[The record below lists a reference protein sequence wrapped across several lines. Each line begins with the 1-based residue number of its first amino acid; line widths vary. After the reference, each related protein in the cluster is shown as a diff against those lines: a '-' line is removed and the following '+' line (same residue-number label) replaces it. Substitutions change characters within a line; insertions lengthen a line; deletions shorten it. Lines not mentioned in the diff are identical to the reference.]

1 MKIKLLLVFILLS
14 ATTFSQIKNPSANE
28 YYSAGL
34 KQFNNDN
41 FRVADSL
48 FNLSIT
54 LEPSAGVYFYLAVC
68 KKRLN
73 DICGYC
79 DNIHKSALLGDVNSD
94 KAYNFNCI
102 KRDSINYKNIS
113 TPDLIYYSII
123 NSSGC
128 AATKKQFF
136 AIKNVPEGKTKIFTI
151 QENDPLKN
159 TDYNL
164 TFPDITKIPPQDI
177 HDLPSGQEA
186 YTHVEQMPEF
196 PGGENKLAE
205 FLGNNIV
212 IPDELLRS
220 GKGGT
225 VYISFIIDQSGSV
238 VDVKVFKGI
247 GKEAD
252 AEALRV
258 IRLMP
263 RWKPGRKD
271 GIAVR
276 VQFNMPLR
284 FTIGNVGT
292 TKRGR

>member
-1 MKIKLLLVFILLS
+1 MKITLLLVFIFLYT
-14 ATTFSQIKNPSANE
+14 TTFSQIKNPLAKE

-54 LEPSAGVYFYLAVC
+54 VEPSADVYFYLAVC

-73 DICGYC
+73 DFCGYC
-79 DNIHKSALLGDVNSD
+79 DNIHKSAQLGDVNSD

-128 AATKKQFF
+128 TATKKQFF

-151 QENDPLKN
+151 QENDSLKN

-177 HDLPSGQEA
+177 HDLPADQKT
-186 YTHVEQMPEF
+186 YTIVDQIPEF
-196 PGGENKLAE
+196 PGDLAE

-212 IPDELLRS
+212 MPDELLRS

-225 VYISFIIDQSGSV
+225 VYISFIIDETGSV
-238 VDVKVFKGI
+238 VDVKVLKGI

-258 IRLMP
+258 VRLMP

-284 FTIGNVGT
+284 FTINNYAGT
-292 TKRGR
+292 RKRGR